1 MRRLALAV
9 TLGSLALLAT
19 SAAVLA
25 AYRVDDGIMR
35 GATRGTA
42 MVVWAGGTN
51 ARLVFINEAVAPD
64 TYSVAPIDDEW
75 ATLRF
80 AFSATGDASSATGA
94 RRADHVER
102 LLL

>member
-1 MRRLALAV
+1 VRRLALAA
-9 TLGSLALLAT
+9 TLGSLALLAA
-19 SAAVLA
+19 SSAVLA
-25 AYRVDDGIMR
+25 AYRADDGTMR
-35 GATRGTA
+35 GATHNTA
-42 MVVWAGGTN
+42 MIVWAGGAN

-80 AFSATGDASSATGA
+80 AFSAAGDAAPATGV

>member
-1 MRRLALAV
+1 MGRLALAV

-19 SAAVLA
+19 ASGVLA
-25 AYRVDDGIMR
+25 AYRADDGIMH
-35 GATRGTA
+35 GATRSTA
-42 MVVWAGGTN
+42 MIVWAGGTN

-64 TYSVAPIDDEW
+64 TYAVAPIDDEW

-80 AFSATGDASSATGA
+80 AFSATGDASPATGV
-94 RRADHVER
+94 RRADHAER